1 MPHATWELTQ
11 QSWCGFLNIL
21 DADRTSAGE
30 KYEALRSR
38 LITFFRA
45 RDCEPAEDWAD
56 ETLDRVIR
64 RSGEIQ
70 IADLSSFALGVARR
84 VASEAHRSNRTEP
97 LGEQVPA
104 ASPFREEEDDA
115 LLREYLALCLQRL
128 PAADRELLIRYYEY
142 EKSEKIQNKKD
153 IAEALGISTATL
165 RVRVCRLRRQLE
177 TNVTELLKTRR
188 PVTIH

>member
-1 MPHATWELTQ
+1 MPHTTWELTEQ
-11 QSWCGFLNIL
+11 NWCGFLNAL

-38 LITFFRA
+38 LITFFRV

-64 RSGEIQ
+64 RSGETQ
-70 IADLSSFALGVARR
+70 VADLSSFALGVARR
-84 VASEAHRSNRTEP
+84 VASEAHRAIRTEP
-97 LGEQVPA
+97 LGETIPA
-104 ASPFREEEDDA
+104 ASQFREEEEDA
-115 LLREYLALCLQRL
+115 LLREYLTVCLQQL
-128 PAADRELLIRYYEY
+128 PAADRELLIRYYEH

-177 TNVTELLKTRR
+177 TGVIELLNKRLPAR
-188 PVTIH
+188 VQ